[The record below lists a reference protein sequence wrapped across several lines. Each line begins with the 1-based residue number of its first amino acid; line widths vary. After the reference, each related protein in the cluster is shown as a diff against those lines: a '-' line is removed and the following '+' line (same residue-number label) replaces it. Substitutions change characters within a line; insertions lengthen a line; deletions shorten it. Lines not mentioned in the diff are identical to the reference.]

1 MGVVWRL
8 LSGFENF
15 WKLLAVAGN
24 FWKLWEVFGKRKS
37 RHLVGEVPGL
47 FGDDYVVGRGLMKR
61 SFPASNTRGILF
73 ISASLASVIPST

>member
-24 FWKLWEVFGKRKS
+24 FWKEKVPAPG
-37 RHLVGEVPGL
+37 GEVPGL
-47 FGDDYVVGRGLMKR
+47 FGDDYAVGQGLMKR